1 LTDPVDGTRAPG
13 DVRRSLMDA
22 LAPVAAALGGSLV
35 DVEELAGADIPLC
48 WDGQVMGG
56 LRVPSDVLGGTD
68 SGLHGALG
76 RMIEQVEDELR
87 GRLPDLSREGK
98 QRAVR
103 LLDER
108 GAFLLRRSVEDV
120 ADALGVSRITVYNY
134 LNAIR
139 P

>member
-1 LTDPVDGTRAPG
+1 MWNGLRGRRVGDPAG
-13 DVRRSLMDA
+13 DRLDHPLLHAMIPVADA
-22 LAPVAAALGGSLV
+22 LGASLVVAAEV
-35 DVEELAGADIPLC
+35 DSADIPLR
-48 WDGQVMGG
+48 WGGELVGG
-56 LRVPSDVLGGTD
+56 LRLPQ
-68 SGLHGALG
+68 LHGALS
-76 RMIEQVEDELR
+76 RLIEQVERELGGHLR
-87 GRLPDLSREGK
+87 ELSREDK

-120 ADALGVSRITVYNY
+120 ADALCVSRITVYNY